1 LAKTELL
8 DHVKTQ
14 TLKDQRRKNWFWDS
28 NEIFSSDLS
37 AYAKLVRLYLARCAN
52 GDRQAFP
59 SYNRIAKDCG
69 ISRDTAKRAIA
80 ELEDKGWIVKNIQ
93 IKDDG
98 EHSSNIYSLCD
109 PPQPVKEELNPVV
122 NDNEGGR
129 CSQHLPCR
137 NLEGVGAVSTYVGA
151 DSTEVGAETASNNT
165 NITITMEQDINKQSF
180 RHTFIHHDKNKN
192 RVRAK
197 TEEKGSVDNVD
208 SVDKK
213 NDPVGLQKILRY
225 TGFEGSNVEVE
236 FIATW
241 ADVFPLDMI
250 EYAVKKSVLN
260 GKKSLPYIGG
270 VFESWL
276 EKGVRTIEQAKSET
290 RYDTDRSYGP

>member
-1 LAKTELL
+1 MLPKSEPFDRDNTR
-8 DHVKTQ
+8 
-14 TLKDQRRKNWFWDS
+14 TLKDERRKNWFWDS

-37 AYAKLVRLYLARCAN
+37 AYAKLVRIYLARCAN

-69 ISRDTAKRAIA
+69 ISRDTAKRAVA
-80 ELEDKGWIVKNIQ
+80 ELEEKGWVIKKIQ

-109 PPQPVKEELNPVV
+109 PPQPVKEEIRPVV
-122 NDNEGGR
+122 IENERGR
-129 CSQHLPCR
+129 CSQHPPCH
-137 NLEGVGAVSTYVGA
+137 NLEGVGA
-151 DSTEVGAETASNNT
+151 DSTEVGAVTASNNT

-180 RHTFIHHDKNKN
+180 KHTSIHHDKNKN

-197 TEEKGSVDNVD
+197 TEEKRAVDNVD
-208 SVDKK
+208 SVDKPK
-213 NDPVGLQKILRY
+213 DPVSLQKILRY
-225 TGFEGSNVEVE
+225 TGFEGSKVEVE

-250 EYAVKKSVLN
+250 EYAVTKSVLN

-276 EKGVRTIEQAKSET
+276 EKGVRTIEQAENET
-290 RYDTDRSYGP
+290 RYDSVRSHGP